1 MVSWIQARH
10 GPRCVAE
17 SRSCGWAEVHDSLDD
32 SCCDKLD
39 LDIGEVE
46 LYGGELDLD
55 GGGPTSD
62 SELIFI
68 GHSDPL
74 LVLEMLHFLKSKLL

>member
-1 MVSWIQARH
+1 MKQESSGRGTAWCRAQASGSRH
-10 GPRCVAE
+10 GMGLGAAE

-55 GGGPTSD
+55 GG
-62 SELIFI
+62 
-68 GHSDPL
+68 
-74 LVLEMLHFLKSKLL
+74 VLQVIQS

>member
-1 MVSWIQARH
+1 MVSYSGQWIQARH
-10 GPRCVAE
+10 GPRRVAE

-55 GGGPTSD
+55 GG
-62 SELIFI
+62 
-68 GHSDPL
+68 
-74 LVLEMLHFLKSKLL
+74 VLQRTNSYSSL